1 MNDHNLDDLII
12 DTDTPKQSKAKGF
25 LTIIALFIV
34 VLIVAI
40 ILTKIILKDS
50 DTGKPALVEENTEM
64 ISPELTLQH
73 ATEES
78 VESEDPALSDMIK
91 DEIEAPVENVSQTP
105 NSDQTKEAPAQEET
119 IIIDEEKGEVAIA
132 APKQPT
138 VQKEKKPAVTAES
151 KKHTLSPKPAAKKPA
166 THKTTTPKPKKVQ
179 YSASAY
185 YIQVGSFTKTPLA
198 GSRLLAAIK
207 KNGYRY
213 TVLSSNG
220 MKKVLIGPYKSRAEA
235 DRAIIRV
242 KDRINKHAFV
252 FTK

>member
-1 MNDHNLDDLII
+1 MNDHNLDDLIV
-12 DTDTPKQSKAKGF
+12 DTPKQSKAKGF

-50 DTGKPALVEENTEM
+50 KTGKPALIDENTEM

-73 ATEES
+73 AIEEPK
-78 VESEDPALSDMIK
+78 ESEDPALSDMIK
-91 DEIEAPVENVSQTP
+91 DDEIDAPVENVSQKP
-105 NSDQTKEAPAQEET
+105 NSDQTKEAHAQEET
-119 IIIDEEKGEVAIA
+119 IVIDEEKGEVTIA
-132 APKQPT
+132 TPKQPT
-138 VQKEKKPAVTAES
+138 VQKEKKTAVT
-151 KKHTLSPKPAAKKPA
+151 TKPAMHKIA
-166 THKTTTPKPKKVQ
+166 TSKPKKIQ
-179 YSASAY
+179 HTTLAY
-185 YIQVGSFTKTPLA
+185 YIQVGSFRKTPIKS
-198 GSRLLAAIK
+198 SRLISAIK
-207 KNGYRY
+207 KNGYHY
-213 TVLSSNG
+213 NIYSSNG